1 MYQEAGDN
9 AAAAAVL
16 NDMRSEGLLTTD
28 RDYRALFSLY
38 ANMEG
43 HDADVIATINEGLQK
58 GILEPN
64 AQTYTILGQTY
75 YFSDKIPEAI
85 DTYKKAPEVATDGT
99 HTMHIA
105 SNYTIT
111 RHRHWTGKRVSV

>member
-16 NDMRSEGLLTTD
+16 NDMRSEGLLITD

-64 AQTYTILGQTY
+64 AKTYTILRQPY
-75 YFSDKIPEAI
+75 YFYDNIPEA
-85 DTYKKAPEVATDGT
+85 TEEYKKATEITTDGT
-99 HTMHIA
+99 PTT
-105 SNYTIT
+105 S
-111 RHRHWTGKRVSV
+111 TGRRDGKAR

>member
-43 HDADVIATINEGLQK
+43 HDADVNATINEGLQK
-58 GILEPN
+58 GILETN
-64 AQTYTILGQTY
+64 AQTSTLLGQTY
-75 YFSDKIPEAI
+75 YFFDQNTAAI
-85 DTYKKAPEVATDGT
+85 NTYNKAPAVATEGT
-99 HTMHIA
+99 HTTKLAPIHTMD
-105 SNYTIT
+105 
-111 RHRHWTGKRVSV
+111 R